1 MDTDSNEIGE
11 RLTRIILDLLCLW
24 RIGPEYRWNVY
35 TGILEYRVRRG
46 NRANIAT
53 RARIWH
59 PRRRRVLAR
68 GCQHIELCIGCSRC
82 RGVEKRRGAVSEGNP
97 CVACAIRVEIAEAV
111 TDWYTVTI
119 AVDTCQR
126 CQNIGCSMRDQ
137 RCVMIGEQHPVIRH
151 KVQQVWH
158 LLKVRWDIW
167 VIARKMYVV
176 ELDIDYM
183 LDVALSRVELTG
195 VVACRVS
202 RCPGGV
208 SCKPKEHDQHC
219 CHGNKSSDR
228 VPPKSFCT
236 IHRISSPR

>member
-1 MDTDSNEIGE
+1 MDANSNEIGE

-35 TGILEYRVRRG
+35 TGILEDRVRRG
-46 NRANIAT
+46 NRANVAAGT
-53 RARIWH
+53 GVWH
-59 PRRRRVLAR
+59 PRCRRVLAR
-68 GCQHIELCIGCSRC
+68 GCQHIELCIGWRRC
-82 RGVEKRRGAVSEGNP
+82 RGVEKRRGPVSEGNSKI
-97 CVACAIRVEIAEAV
+97 ACAIRVEIAEAV

-126 CQNIGCSMRDQ
+126 CQNIGCRMCDQ

-158 LLKVRWDIW
+158 LLKVRRDMWI
-167 VIARKMYVV
+167 IAHKMYVV

-183 LDVALSRVELTG
+183 LDVALGRVELTG

-202 RCPGGV
+202 RRPGSV
-208 SCKPKEHDQHC
+208 SREPQEHDQHC